1 MQNITVKWHLAV
13 VVLILLALLII
24 MRMNDFHHSSEINYQ
39 KIHAALEHEIRLDAE
54 SELNMLMLLNRHIYH
69 YDQLTASTHRLQQG
83 MFKIDHLIHNIA
95 ILSKYFERVQ
105 ASVDIQTHAINDFK
119 SDLGVLINSQ
129 RYFPTFIKMLIDQY
143 PQHTM
148 ALRIYSENVY
158 QYLLQP
164 DDEHLKKVLTQ
175 SDEKFLDIPE
185 LTRHVHIL
193 LTYGQRVQGS
203 IEVAVNCGTAENI
216 QKLSKHFDMQY
227 EHDLKVQNLQKYA
240 LKAMIILLLIY
251 LSFLAWRVV
260 SLIQEKSKNH
270 NELLKVKSQLEEK
283 VHDLSKLEQRLRKLF
298 DVIPDAVIVHQY
310 GRCLFANPAAIKMYG
325 HKKNDDLV
333 GKNVLKYIHKDDR
346 SQVAQRI
353 RDSKQVDRVPLL
365 LEKHVRLDGS
375 IFFVEAQGVSFE
387 EDGKQVWVVLLHDV
401 TQRLQ
406 EEKES
411 LALKSAMEHSQRLES
426 LGVLAGGIA
435 HDFNNLLSVIMGN
448 VELIKHGVTPSNEVK
463 KYIGNTLKATDKAAG
478 LCQQMLAYS
487 GRGQFIVQA
496 VQLTSLIQ
504 DTAELLQVSMK
515 KNITIHYD
523 LNESLPR
530 VQVDQSQIQQIILNL
545 MTNANESMESGSIV
559 CRTGVCHVSH
569 DALKDMTYDW
579 GVEAGDFVFVE
590 VQDQGCGMDQK
601 TLNKIFDPFFTTK
614 FTGRGLGMS
623 AVLGI
628 VRAHHGALDVHS
640 EVGKGTCFRLL
651 LPWDKTNN
659 PSENMPLDVKTDK
672 GRKQGTVLLVDDEAM
687 IRDVACQMLE
697 NMGLKVLQAEDGLE
711 AVEVYQSSDVPIGMV
726 LLDMTMPKMD
736 GKACFV
742 ALKKINPDVRV
753 VISSGYHA
761 SEIQAEFSEY
771 SLAAVVQKP
780 YKYEKLKDI
789 VMSVL

>member
-1 MQNITVKWHLAV
+1 
-13 VVLILLALLII
+13 
-24 MRMNDFHHSSEINYQ
+24 
-39 KIHAALEHEIRLDAE
+39 
-54 SELNMLMLLNRHIYH
+54 
-69 YDQLTASTHRLQQG
+69 
-83 MFKIDHLIHNIA
+83 
-95 ILSKYFERVQ
+95 
-105 ASVDIQTHAINDFK
+105 
-119 SDLGVLINSQ
+119 
-129 RYFPTFIKMLIDQY
+129 
-143 PQHTM
+143 
-148 ALRIYSENVY
+148 
-158 QYLLQP
+158 
-164 DDEHLKKVLTQ
+164 
-175 SDEKFLDIPE
+175 
-185 LTRHVHIL
+185 
-193 LTYGQRVQGS
+193 
-203 IEVAVNCGTAENI
+203 
-216 QKLSKHFDMQY
+216 
-227 EHDLKVQNLQKYA
+227 
-240 LKAMIILLLIY
+240 
-251 LSFLAWRVV
+251 
-260 SLIQEKSKNH
+260 
-270 NELLKVKSQLEEK
+270 
-283 VHDLSKLEQRLRKLF
+283 
-298 DVIPDAVIVHQY
+298 
-310 GRCLFANPAAIKMYG
+310 
-325 HKKNDDLV
+325 
-333 GKNVLKYIHKDDR
+333 
-346 SQVAQRI
+346 
-353 RDSKQVDRVPLL
+353 
-365 LEKHVRLDGS
+365 
-375 IFFVEAQGVSFE
+375 
-387 EDGKQVWVVLLHDV
+387 
-401 TQRLQ
+401 
-406 EEKES
+406 
-411 LALKSAMEHSQRLES
+411 MEHSQRLES

-640 EVGKGTCFRLL
+640 ELGEGTCFRLL

-659 PSENMPLDVKTDK
+659 PSKNIALDVKTDK
-672 GRKQGTVLLVDDEAM
+672 VRKQGTVLLVDDEVM

-711 AVEVYQSSDVPIGMV
+711 AVEVYQSSDVPIDMV